1 MFSHFTLSIS
11 APGQISSP
19 RIIVYIPTYR
29 LSSPKFPEEMASQS
43 ARNPIP
49 ALGGFNPDYY
59 AETASIAENISS
71 SSRPSRPPQNN
82 DITSPSSNGRPSSSS
97 RPSRPSSSQQQPSN
111 QSYPAPQRP
120 HSSSGAYQQR
130 PPQQQHAPQ
139 ESGYGPTLTVPSQ
152 QYYAPPSRP
161 SSSSGYGGGS
171 YNDGNTIP
179 PQNPPRPSS
188 WSGSGPRPSS
198 SSSGNNDNS
207 GNGTTSSSSIKN
219 SLSERLHQWGVK
231 AGVPI
236 NKLTNALGSEAFW
249 PSTMDQECDKAARIL
264 QSFCKDGFYK
274 TNSMPIAS
282 SSKSKSKSSSPAPSK
297 ALVKIPTSVI
307 ASAQGLAI
315 FTTFRTGLHISGA
328 GGSGVVV
335 SRLPSGKWSPP
346 SGFLVHTLGAG
357 LMVGLDI
364 YDCVCVLRTREAVRA
379 FMRPGRL
386 SLGGELALA
395 AGPIGLGTSVEA
407 AVGAD
412 TKPVW
417 SYMKSRGFYAGL
429 QADGTVVIA
438 RPDANAAF
446 YGARLTPEQILRG
459 DVPSPSKKGD
469 RNPRMWPEGSRGL
482 MEVLK
487 LAEGRKDIDA
497 AVVRSIRSGPTPGDL
512 GRGLDRDVDSEDE
525 YGYERRRETEKEMER
540 RRRKERKEDED
551 YEYERRRRE
560 RSSRRSE
567 PRERSQRRE
576 RY

>member
-1 MFSHFTLSIS
+1 MT
-11 APGQISSP
+11 
-19 RIIVYIPTYR
+19 
-29 LSSPKFPEEMASQS
+29 SQS

-71 SSRPSRPPQNN
+71 SRPSM
-82 DITSPSSNGRPSSSS
+82 
-97 RPSRPSSSQQQPSN
+97 PSSSQQQSSS

-171 YNDGNTIP
+171 YNDGDTIP
-179 PQNPPRPSS
+179 PPNPPRPSS

-198 SSSGNNDNS
+198 SSSPNNNNS
-207 GNGTTSSSSIKN
+207 GNGNPSSSSSIKN
-219 SLSERLHQWGVK
+219 SLSERLHKWGVK

-274 TNSMPIAS
+274 TNSMSIPTS
-282 SSKSKSKSSSPAPSK
+282 SSKSKSKSSSSPAPSK

-446 YGARLTPEQILRG
+446 YGARLTPEQVLRG

-482 MEVLK
+482 MEVLR
-487 LAEGRKDIDA
+487 LAEGRKDIDE

-525 YGYERRRETEKEMER
+525 YGHERRRETEKERER

-551 YEYERRRRE
+551 YEYEPSRRE